1 MSERG
6 EVSFGDARIKYR
18 VVRSPRRRK
27 TIEVTVD
34 EPALVTV
41 AAPVDTPPKQLE
53 AAPIRRV
60 TRTVETRL
68 RQPCQRSPE
77 QPGQPHHGRQH
88 LEGQLEPQDEG
99 SRFCP
104 VWWAILDSN
113 QRPLRCQRSA
123 LTI

>member
-88 LEGQLEPQDEG
+88 LEGQPEHQDEG